1 MAIEIRRQELPLL
14 SSPHVGARFYNP
26 DLPRS
31 EPFVPGHR
39 TCAGCGPS
47 IQYRMTSKAAGD
59 NTILV
64 GPTGCMYVANSSYLC
79 TPYNVP
85 WAHTQIGS
93 AGSFTAGVSAA
104 YEAMIRKGKYQ
115 GTFPNVICEAGDG
128 SASDIGL
135 GSISG
140 CLYRNHDC
148 LIICYDNE
156 QYANTGI
163 QASSRTPYGGMT
175 TFSPPGPVVPE
186 AKKLFPKDLAR
197 MMAAGHPHCYV
208 ATASVGYP
216 IDMMNKVR
224 KGLNFKG
231 AAFMM
236 IYTPCQKGFVYE
248 TPRSIDLGRLV
259 VECGLY
265 PIWEWDPER
274 REFDY
279 SFRPR
284 TMRPV
289 AEYLKLQGRFGHLRP
304 EHVATLQ
311 RFANQQWRMMGVE
324 VPEELL
330 AAENPAAEEPMPAA
344 QEAVAVARAV
354 ASPGDANIGQIV

>member
-1 MAIEIRRQELPLL
+1 MATIEVERQMLPILG
-14 SSPHVGARFYNP
+14 SPNQGARFYNP
-26 DLPRS
+26 ELPS
-31 EPFVPGHR
+31 TEPFVPGHR

-93 AGSFTAGVSAA
+93 AGSFTAGVAAA
-104 YEAMIRKGKYQ
+104 YEAMIRKGKWK
-115 GTFPNVICEAGDG
+115 GTFPNIICEAGDG

-135 GSISG
+135 ASISG
-140 CLYRNHDC
+140 ALYRNHDC

-175 TFSPPGPVVPE
+175 TFSPPGPMVPE
-186 AKKLFPKDLAR
+186 AKTLFPKDLAR

-216 IDMMNKVR
+216 IDLMNKVR
-224 KGLNFKG
+224 KGLNH
-231 AAFMM
+231 
-236 IYTPCQKGFVYE
+236 
-248 TPRSIDLGRLV
+248 
-259 VECGLY
+259 
-265 PIWEWDPER
+265 
-274 REFDY
+274 
-279 SFRPR
+279 
-284 TMRPV
+284 
-289 AEYLKLQGRFGHLRP
+289 QGR
-304 EHVATLQ
+304 
-311 RFANQQWRMMGVE
+311 GV
-324 VPEELL
+324 
-330 AAENPAAEEPMPAA
+330 
-344 QEAVAVARAV
+344 
-354 ASPGDANIGQIV
+354 S